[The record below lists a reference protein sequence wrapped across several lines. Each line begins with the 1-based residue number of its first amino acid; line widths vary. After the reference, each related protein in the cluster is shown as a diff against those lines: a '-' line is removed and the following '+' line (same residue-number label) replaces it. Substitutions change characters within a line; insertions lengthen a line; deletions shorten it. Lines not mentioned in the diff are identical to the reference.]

1 MRRPLHGHGL
11 IVLVGLMASPA
22 APAWSAST
30 SHHVDRDAAYLEQ
43 AFSHDLCTRDD
54 RALRK
59 LTKALSKKPIV
70 LSR

>member
-1 MRRPLHGHGL
+1 LRRHNLL
-11 IVLVGLMASPA
+11 ALVGLLALPA

-30 SHHVDRDAAYLEQ
+30 SRHVERDVAYLEQ

-59 LTKALSKKPIV
+59 LTKALSKKPVIV
-70 LSR
+70 SR